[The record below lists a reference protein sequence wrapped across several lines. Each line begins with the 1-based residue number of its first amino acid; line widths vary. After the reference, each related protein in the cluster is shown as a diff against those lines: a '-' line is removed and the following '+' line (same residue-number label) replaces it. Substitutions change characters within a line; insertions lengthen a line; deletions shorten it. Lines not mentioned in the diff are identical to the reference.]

1 MERSPWRRL
10 VLQTI
15 AVAGGVVGLYLLV
28 MLVNLPI
35 TARVIGQ
42 HILYDSPH
50 FYVRATMA
58 LYLLGTCVTFDVLQ
72 PPMRRGV
79 RDCGL
84 CVGGCGVCCLYHL
97 VHFGL
102 VLLCYRPQRACF
114 VAHTPGTA
122 SL

>member
-79 RDCGL
+79 RKRRHITL
-84 CVGGCGVCCLYHL
+84 LTEGCGEVKRR
-97 VHFGL
+97 G
-102 VLLCYRPQRACF
+102 RDAARRSRRATGCRRRDRWWRCDC
-114 VAHTPGTA
+114 
-122 SL
+122 